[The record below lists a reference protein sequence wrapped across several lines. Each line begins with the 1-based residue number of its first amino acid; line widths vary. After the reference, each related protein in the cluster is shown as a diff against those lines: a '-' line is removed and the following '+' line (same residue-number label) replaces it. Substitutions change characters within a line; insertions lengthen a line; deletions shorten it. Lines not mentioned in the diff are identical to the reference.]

1 MVLSKVS
8 IQLSSFT
15 STVMTLFEKLRC
27 LLTFGQGVALPLP
40 EISAQTNP
48 ITLFEQWFNDAS
60 KSGILLPES
69 MSVSSCDESGQ
80 PSSRMV
86 LLKEFDENGFVFYTN
101 YASRKSNDLTINSK
115 IALLFH
121 WSVLQRQIR
130 IEGVVEKVS
139 SEQSEK
145 YFHSR
150 DRGSQ
155 IGAWASKQSAPLAS
169 KGDLKKR
176 EAYYTKKFAGQQ
188 VPLPEFWGG
197 WRVKPHYIEFW
208 QGRANRLHD
217 RICFEPCPD
226 MIKDPKNAASMWR
239 QFKLNP

>member
-1 MVLSKVS
+1 
-8 IQLSSFT
+8 
-15 STVMTLFEKLRC
+15 MTLFEKLRC
-27 LLTFGQGVALPLP
+27 LFTFGQGVALPLP
-40 EISAQTNP
+40 EFSSQTDP

-69 MSVSSCDESGQ
+69 MSVSSSDEDGQ

-101 YASRKSNDLTINSK
+101 YASRKSHDLSANNK
-115 IALLFH
+115 VALLFH
-121 WSVLQRQIR
+121 WSVLQRQVR
-130 IEGVVEKVS
+130 IEGIVEKVT
-139 SEQSEK
+139 SEQSER

-155 IGAWASKQSAPLAS
+155 IGAWASKQSSPLAD
-169 KGDLKKR
+169 KEELKKQ
-176 EAYYTKKFAGQQ
+176 EAYFTEKFAGQE

-197 WRVKPHYIEFW
+197 WRVKPHYMEFW

-217 RICFEPCPD
+217 RICFEHA
-226 MIKDPKNAASMWR
+226 KNTEATQESSNTLWR